1 MTATQPKNLVI
12 SIGVDTGGTFTD
24 LVLQMDNQI
33 YTHKLL
39 STPDNPAQAV
49 LQGIKEIISQA
60 SDLGHI
66 QYQLNITHGSTV
78 ATNILL
84 ERNGAEMALL
94 TTQNFEDLIEIAV
107 TKGKKQNKR
116 NCFYGWCC
124 NVPWKHN
131 SFCRI

>member
-1 MTATQPKNLVI
+1 MF
-12 SIGVDTGGTFTD
+12 GVQQQIKMQGFGVGEGTEGD
-24 LVLQMDNQI
+24 REQAE
-33 YTHKLL
+33 
-39 STPDNPAQAV
+39 NPAQAV

-94 TTQNFEDLIEIAV
+94 TTQNFEDLIEI
-107 TKGKKQNKR
+107 GRQNR
-116 NCFYGWCC
+116 AELYNFDVDQPEPLVPSSRRYGVAERMLHTGQPQTAW
-124 NVPWKHN
+124 
-131 SFCRI
+131 